1 MAKDATGEAETGPV
15 RLQFDRSIK
24 LEFRGS
30 SISSDGGL
38 LLHRELDDALGLT
51 DMAALLFADPRT
63 GRNGR
68 HRLISFLRQ
77 SIFSRLAG
85 YEDVNDADRLSRDH
99 VMRQL
104 IGGRAVKNS
113 AASASA
119 MGRFETEMLT
129 QPDNRAALADLPGR
143 WIDTVHDRRPP
154 KVITLD
160 MDSSESPVHGDQEGS
175 AWNGH
180 FQSKCLH
187 PLFVFNQLGDLER
200 CSLRPGN
207 VHSADGWEDV
217 LRPVLARYTSEARP
231 SIKRRRFRADAAFAI
246 PALFELLEAE
256 DWDYAIRLK
265 GNPKLHD
272 RIDWL
277 TKRGPGRPP
286 HYVVRHYTSFYYR
299 AKSWSKPRRVV
310 AKVEF
315 HPGELFPRVGFI
327 VTNRSLPNERVL
339 AFYNGRGTAEQHIKE
354 GKCALKWTRLSCTR
368 FAANTV
374 RLQLHALAYNL
385 ANFLRTLATPEEIE
399 TWSLTSL
406 RERLIKTGTRL
417 VRHGRYAIFQMAA
430 AALPKEVFAGILGLI
445 NTLRGPPAETAPS

>member
-1 MAKDATGEAETGPV
+1 
-15 RLQFDRSIK
+15 
-24 LEFRGS
+24 
-30 SISSDGGL
+30 
-38 LLHRELDDALGLT
+38 
-51 DMAALLFADPRT
+51 
-63 GRNGR
+63 
-68 HRLISFLRQ
+68 
-77 SIFSRLAG
+77 
-85 YEDVNDADRLSRDH
+85 
-99 VMRQL
+99 MRQL
-104 IGGRAVKNS
+104 VGGRAIKDG

-129 QPDNRAALADLPGR
+129 QPDNLNALADLPGR
-143 WIDTVHDRRPP
+143 WIDAVHDKRPP

-160 MDSSESPVHGDQEGS
+160 MDSSESPVHGAQEGS

-187 PLFVFNQLGDLER
+187 PLFVFNQFGDLER
-200 CSLRPGN
+200 CCLRPGN
-207 VHSADGWEDV
+207 VHSADGWQDV
-217 LRPVLARYTSEARP
+217 LRPVLARYSSEARP

-256 DWDYAIRLK
+256 GWDYAIRIK

-286 HYVVRHYTSFYYR
+286 HHVVRHYASFHYR

-354 GKCALKWTRLSCTR
+354 GKYALKWTRLSCMK
-368 FAANTV
+368 FAANAV

-385 ANFLRTLATPEEIE
+385 ANFLRTLATPKEIE

-406 RERLIKTGTRL
+406 RERLIKTGVRL

-445 NTLRGPPAETAPS
+445 NTLRGPPVTAV